1 MEAHLRAGIAIFNA
15 GGYHTAHD
23 AWEEHWLDLES
34 GTDDELFLH
43 GLIQYTAAVH
53 HARNRNWGGATGLAA
68 SAGEYLSPLPPE
80 YRSVNIG
87 TVREFLSTIVA
98 DPECIERATPLPLT
112 HQGVAPTPDNLDFEA
127 TAIAAEALAE
137 KRSEESLL
145 EQGVAFARA
154 DLDGTDDPLRG
165 ETDSPFI
172 PLVFDYVRD
181 GAQRPIIAERLGQ
194 HIERRSAR
202 EDDVAGLFEPRTE
215 EHSDE

>member
-1 MEAHLRAGIAIFNA
+1 MEAHLRAGVAIFNA

-23 AWEEHWLDLES
+23 AWEEYWLDLES

-53 HARNRNWGGATGLAA
+53 HASDRNWGGATGLAE
-68 SAGEYLSPLPPE
+68 SAGEYLARLPAE
-80 YRSVNIG
+80 YRDLNVG
-87 TVREFLSTIVA
+87 EVRQYLSTIAA
-98 DPECIERATPLPLT
+98 DPAYIERRKPLPLT
-112 HQGVAPTPDNLDFEA
+112 HRGVALLPADLGFEA

-137 KRSEESLL
+137 KRGEESLL
-145 EQGVAFARA
+145 EQGVAFARS

-181 GAQRPIIAERLGQ
+181 GDQRPVIAERLRQ
-194 HIERRSAR
+194 HVERRSAR
-202 EDDVAGLFEPRTE
+202 EDDVAGLFEPRSE
-215 EHSDE
+215 ESTDE